1 MYLRSVANGSR
12 QNKGCKPFMVF
23 EQGIYHAAR
32 ARRVEAASF
41 LPLKACWNGNEGK
54 DLTAPSP

>member
-1 MYLRSVANGSR
+1 MGAGRIKAVNHLWFL
-12 QNKGCKPFMVF
+12 NKV
-23 EQGIYHAAR
+23 YHAAR